1 MFLIIDGSSMLS
13 SSYYGN
19 LPKQIL
25 FAKTEEE
32 RAKHYDKIMHAP
44 DGTYT
49 NGIFTMLRT
58 VLKIL
63 KTQNPDHIAFVFDK
77 TRNTF
82 RRELYADY
90 KGTRGETPAPL
101 KQQFALAEEMFQEMG
116 FPVFFS
122 DQYEADDF
130 AGSITEKFWQQDSI
144 VLMTKDVDYLQL
156 VSDERNV
163 RSITE
168 KFWQQDSIVLM
179 TKDVDYLQLVSDER
193 NVRAWM
199 VQVSQE
205 KADKLF
211 AAYQVDKKRTN
222 LPDKV
227 FEFTETYIQGEYGLS
242 SGNMVIDWKA
252 LAGDSSDNIPGVKG
266 ISDKSSIPLLNEYK
280 TVEALYEALEEEGSG
295 IEDFW
300 KEFLGLRKGSYKKL
314 TAPGAKESA
323 LLSKQLA
330 TIRRDIPIAAE
341 LSDFKCIPNREGFL
355 KIVERFGFQSLK
367 DDL

>member
-63 KTQNPDHIAFVFDK
+63 KNQKPDHIAFVFDK

-101 KQQFALAEEMFQEMG
+101 KQQFILAEEMFQEMG

-122 DQYEADDF
+122 DEYEADDF
-130 AGSITEKFWQQDSI
+130 AGSIAEKFWQQDAI
-144 VLMTKDVDYLQL
+144 VLMTKDA
-156 VSDERNV
+156 
-163 RSITE
+163 
-168 KFWQQDSIVLM
+168 
-179 TKDVDYLQLVSDER
+179 DYLQLVSDER

-211 AAYQVDKKRTN
+211 AAYQVDKERTN

-227 FEFTETYIQGEYGLS
+227 FEFTEAYIEGEYGLS
-242 SGNMVIDWKA
+242 SGNMVVDWKA

-266 ISDKSSIPLLNEYK
+266 ISDKSAVPLLNEYQ
-280 TVEALYEALEEEGSG
+280 TVEGLYEALEEEGTS

-300 KEFLGLRKGSYKKL
+300 KESLGLRKGSYKKL
-314 TAPGAKESA
+314 TAPGAKEAA

-341 LSDFKCIPNREGFL
+341 LSDFKCCPDRNGFL

-367 DDL
+367 DEL

>member
-63 KTQNPDHIAFVFDK
+63 KNQKPDHIAFVFDK

-101 KQQFALAEEMFQEMG
+101 KQQFILAEEMFQEMG

-122 DQYEADDF
+122 DEYEADDF
-130 AGSITEKFWQQDSI
+130 AGSIAEKFWQQDAI
-144 VLMTKDVDYLQL
+144 VLMTKDA
-156 VSDERNV
+156 
-163 RSITE
+163 
-168 KFWQQDSIVLM
+168 
-179 TKDVDYLQLVSDER
+179 DYLQLVSDER

-211 AAYQVDKKRTN
+211 AAYQVDKERTN

-227 FEFTETYIQGEYGLS
+227 FEFTEAYIEGEYGLS
-242 SGNMVIDWKA
+242 SGNMVVDWKA

-266 ISDKSSIPLLNEYK
+266 ISDKSAVPLLNEYQ
-280 TVEALYEALEEEGSG
+280 TVEGLYEALEEEGTS

-300 KEFLGLRKGSYKKL
+300 KESLGLRKGSYKKL

-341 LSDFKCIPNREGFL
+341 LPDFKCTPNREGFL
-355 KIVERFGFQSLK
+355 KIVEQFGFQSLK
-367 DDL
+367 DEL

>member
-163 RSITE
+163 R
-168 KFWQQDSIVLM
+168 
-179 TKDVDYLQLVSDER
+179 
-193 NVRAWM
+193 AWM

-205 KADKLF
+205 KTDKLF
-211 AAYQVDKKRTN
+211 AAYQADKKRTN

>member
-63 KTQNPDHIAFVFDK
+63 KNQTPDHIAFVFDK

-130 AGSITEKFWQQDSI
+130 AG
-144 VLMTKDVDYLQL
+144 
-156 VSDERNV
+156 
-163 RSITE
+163 SITE

-266 ISDKSSIPLLNEYK
+266 ISDKSSIPLLNEYQ

-341 LSDFKCIPNREGFL
+341 LSDFTCIPNREKFM
-355 KIVERFGFQSLK
+355 KIVDRFGFQSLK
-367 DDL
+367 DEL

>member
-19 LPKQIL
+19 LPKPIL

-63 KTQNPDHIAFVFDK
+63 KNQKPNHIAFVFDK

-101 KQQFALAEEMFQEMG
+101 KQQFVLAEEMFQEMG

-122 DQYEADDF
+122 DEYEADDF
-130 AGSITEKFWQQDSI
+130 AG
-144 VLMTKDVDYLQL
+144 
-156 VSDERNV
+156 
-163 RSITE
+163 SITE

-300 KEFLGLRKGSYKKL
+300 KEFLGFRKGSYKKL

-367 DDL
+367 DEL

>member
-1 MFLIIDGSSMLS
+1 MK
-13 SSYYGN
+13 N
-19 LPKQIL
+19 QK
-25 FAKTEEE
+25 
-32 RAKHYDKIMHAP
+32 
-44 DGTYT
+44 
-49 NGIFTMLRT
+49 
-58 VLKIL
+58 
-63 KTQNPDHIAFVFDK
+63 PDHIAFVFDK

-101 KQQFALAEEMFQEMG
+101 KQQFILAEEMFKEMG

-130 AGSITEKFWQQDSI
+130 AGSITEKFWQQDAI
-144 VLMTKDVDYLQL
+144 VLITKDADYLQL
-156 VSDERNV
+156 VSD
-163 RSITE
+163 
-168 KFWQQDSIVLM
+168 K
-179 TKDVDYLQLVSDER
+179 R

-211 AAYQVDKKRTN
+211 AAYQVDKERTN

-227 FEFTETYIQGEYGLS
+227 FEFTEAYIEGEYGLS
-242 SGNMVIDWKA
+242 SGNMVVDWKA

-266 ISDKSSIPLLNEYK
+266 ISDKSAVPLLNEYQ
-280 TVEALYEALEEEGSG
+280 TVEGLYEALEEEGTS

-300 KEFLGLRKGSYKKL
+300 KESLGLRKGSYKKL

-341 LSDFKCIPNREGFL
+341 LPDFKCTPNREGFL
-355 KIVERFGFQSLK
+355 KIVEQFGFQSLK
-367 DDL
+367 DEL

>member
-32 RAKHYDKIMHAP
+32 RAKHYNKIMHAP

-63 KTQNPDHIAFVFDK
+63 KTQNPNHIAFVFDK

-101 KQQFALAEEMFQEMG
+101 KQQFVLAEEMFQEMG

-130 AGSITEKFWQQDSI
+130 AG
-144 VLMTKDVDYLQL
+144 
-156 VSDERNV
+156 
-163 RSITE
+163 SITE

-266 ISDKSSIPLLNEYK
+266 ISDKSSIPLLNEYQ

-341 LSDFKCIPNREGFL
+341 LSDFTCIPNREGFL

-367 DDL
+367 DEL

>member
-32 RAKHYDKIMHAP
+32 RAKHYNKIMHAP

-101 KQQFALAEEMFQEMG
+101 KQQFVLAEEMFQEMG

-122 DQYEADDF
+122 DEYEADDF
-130 AGSITEKFWQQDSI
+130 AG
-144 VLMTKDVDYLQL
+144 
-156 VSDERNV
+156 
-163 RSITE
+163 SITE

-266 ISDKSSIPLLNEYK
+266 ISDKSSIPLLNEYQ

-367 DDL
+367 DEL

>member
-32 RAKHYDKIMHAP
+32 RAKHYNKIMHAP

-130 AGSITEKFWQQDSI
+130 AG
-144 VLMTKDVDYLQL
+144 
-156 VSDERNV
+156 
-163 RSITE
+163 SITE

-314 TAPGAKESA
+314 TTPGAKESA

-341 LSDFKCIPNREGFL
+341 LSDFKCIPNRKGFL

-367 DDL
+367 DEL

>member
-63 KTQNPDHIAFVFDK
+63 KNQKPDHIAFVFDK

-101 KQQFALAEEMFQEMG
+101 KQQFVLAEEMFQEMG

-163 RSITE
+163 R
-168 KFWQQDSIVLM
+168 
-179 TKDVDYLQLVSDER
+179 
-193 NVRAWM
+193 AWM

-211 AAYQVDKKRTN
+211 AAYQADKKRTN

-227 FEFTETYIQGEYGLS
+227 FEFTEAYIEGEYGLS

-266 ISDKSSIPLLNEYK
+266 ISDKSSIPLLNEYQ

-341 LSDFKCIPNREGFL
+341 LSDFTCIPNREGFL
-355 KIVERFGFQSLK
+355 KIVDRFGFQSLK
-367 DDL
+367 DEL

>member
-63 KTQNPDHIAFVFDK
+63 KNQTPDHIAFVFDK

-101 KQQFALAEEMFQEMG
+101 KQQFVLAEEMFQEMG

-163 RSITE
+163 R
-168 KFWQQDSIVLM
+168 
-179 TKDVDYLQLVSDER
+179 
-193 NVRAWM
+193 AWM

-211 AAYQVDKKRTN
+211 TAYQVDKKRTN

-266 ISDKSSIPLLNEYK
+266 ISDKSSIPLLNEYQ

-341 LSDFKCIPNREGFL
+341 LSDFTCIPNREGFL

-367 DDL
+367 DEL

>member
-63 KTQNPDHIAFVFDK
+63 KTHNPDHIAFVFDK

-130 AGSITEKFWQQDSI
+130 AG
-144 VLMTKDVDYLQL
+144 
-156 VSDERNV
+156 
-163 RSITE
+163 SITE

-266 ISDKSSIPLLNEYK
+266 ISDKSSIPLLNEYQ

-341 LSDFKCIPNREGFL
+341 LSDFTCIPNREGFL
-355 KIVERFGFQSLK
+355 KIVDRFGFQSLK
-367 DDL
+367 DEL

>member
-63 KTQNPDHIAFVFDK
+63 KNQKPDHIAFVFDK

-101 KQQFALAEEMFQEMG
+101 KQQFILAEEMFKEMG

-130 AGSITEKFWQQDSI
+130 AGSITEKFWQQDAI
-144 VLMTKDVDYLQL
+144 VLITKDADYLQL
-156 VSDERNV
+156 VSD
-163 RSITE
+163 
-168 KFWQQDSIVLM
+168 K
-179 TKDVDYLQLVSDER
+179 R

-211 AAYQVDKKRTN
+211 AAYQVDKERTN

-227 FEFTETYIQGEYGLS
+227 FEFTEAYIEGEYGLS
-242 SGNMVIDWKA
+242 SGNMVVDWKA

-266 ISDKSSIPLLNEYK
+266 ISDKSAVPLLNEYQ
-280 TVEALYEALEEEGSG
+280 TVEGLYETLEEEGTS

-300 KEFLGLRKGSYKKL
+300 KESLGLRKGSYKKL

-341 LSDFKCIPNREGFL
+341 LPDFKCTPNREGFL
-355 KIVERFGFQSLK
+355 KIVEQFGFQSLK
-367 DDL
+367 DEL

>member
-63 KTQNPDHIAFVFDK
+63 KNQKPDHIAFVFDK

-90 KGTRGETPAPL
+90 KGTRGETPTPL
-101 KQQFALAEEMFQEMG
+101 KQQFILAEEMFQEMG

-122 DQYEADDF
+122 DEYEADDF
-130 AGSITEKFWQQDSI
+130 AGSIAEKFWQQDAI
-144 VLMTKDVDYLQL
+144 VLMTKDA
-156 VSDERNV
+156 
-163 RSITE
+163 
-168 KFWQQDSIVLM
+168 
-179 TKDVDYLQLVSDER
+179 DYLQLVSDER

-211 AAYQVDKKRTN
+211 AAYQVDKERTN

-227 FEFTETYIQGEYGLS
+227 FEFTEAYIEGEYGLS
-242 SGNMVIDWKA
+242 SGNMVVDWKA

-266 ISDKSSIPLLNEYK
+266 ISDKSAVPLLNEYQ
-280 TVEALYEALEEEGSG
+280 TVEGLYEALEEEGTS

-300 KEFLGLRKGSYKKL
+300 KESLGLRKGSYKKL
-314 TAPGAKESA
+314 TAPGAKKSA

-330 TIRRDIPIAAE
+330 TIRRDIPIAAV

-367 DDL
+367 DEL

>member
-1 MFLIIDGSSMLS
+1 M
-13 SSYYGN
+13 
-19 LPKQIL
+19 
-25 FAKTEEE
+25 
-32 RAKHYDKIMHAP
+32 
-44 DGTYT
+44 
-49 NGIFTMLRT
+49 
-58 VLKIL
+58 
-63 KTQNPDHIAFVFDK
+63 FDK

-101 KQQFALAEEMFQEMG
+101 KQQFVLAEEMFQEMG

-130 AGSITEKFWQQDSI
+130 AG
-144 VLMTKDVDYLQL
+144 
-156 VSDERNV
+156 
-163 RSITE
+163 SITE

-266 ISDKSSIPLLNEYK
+266 ISDKSSIPLLNEYQ

-341 LSDFKCIPNREGFL
+341 LSDFTCIPNREGFL

-367 DDL
+367 DEL

>member
-44 DGTYT
+44 DGTYS

-63 KTQNPDHIAFVFDK
+63 KNQKPDHIAFVFDK

-101 KQQFALAEEMFQEMG
+101 KQQFILAEEMFKEMG

-130 AGSITEKFWQQDSI
+130 AGSITEKFWQQDAI
-144 VLMTKDVDYLQL
+144 VLITKDADYLQL
-156 VSDERNV
+156 VSD
-163 RSITE
+163 
-168 KFWQQDSIVLM
+168 K
-179 TKDVDYLQLVSDER
+179 R

-211 AAYQVDKKRTN
+211 AAYQVDKERTN

-227 FEFTETYIQGEYGLS
+227 FEFTEAYIEGEYGLS
-242 SGNMVIDWKA
+242 SGNMVVDWKA

-266 ISDKSSIPLLNEYK
+266 ISDKSAVPLLNEYQ
-280 TVEALYEALEEEGSG
+280 TVEGLYEALEEEGTS

-300 KEFLGLRKGSYKKL
+300 KESLGLRKGSYKKL

-341 LSDFKCIPNREGFL
+341 LPDFKCTPNREGFL
-355 KIVERFGFQSLK
+355 KIVEQFGFQSLK
-367 DDL
+367 DEL

>member
-32 RAKHYDKIMHAP
+32 RAKHYNKIMHAP

-63 KTQNPDHIAFVFDK
+63 KNQTPDHIAFVFDK

-101 KQQFALAEEMFQEMG
+101 KQQFVLAEEMFQEMG

-130 AGSITEKFWQQDSI
+130 AG
-144 VLMTKDVDYLQL
+144 
-156 VSDERNV
+156 
-163 RSITE
+163 SITE

-266 ISDKSSIPLLNEYK
+266 ISDKSSIPLLNEYQ

-367 DDL
+367 DEL

>member
-32 RAKHYDKIMHAP
+32 RAKHYNKIMHAP

-63 KTQNPDHIAFVFDK
+63 KNQTPDHIAFVFDK

-163 RSITE
+163 R
-168 KFWQQDSIVLM
+168 
-179 TKDVDYLQLVSDER
+179 
-193 NVRAWM
+193 AWM

-252 LAGDSSDNIPGVKG
+252 LAGESSDNIPGVKG
-266 ISDKSSIPLLNEYK
+266 ISDKSSIPLLNEYQ

-341 LSDFKCIPNREGFL
+341 LSDFTCIPNREGFL

-367 DDL
+367 DEL

>member
-32 RAKHYDKIMHAP
+32 RAKHYNKIMHAP

-63 KTQNPDHIAFVFDK
+63 KNQTPDHIAFVFDK

-101 KQQFALAEEMFQEMG
+101 KQQFVLAEEMEQEMG

-130 AGSITEKFWQQDSI
+130 AG
-144 VLMTKDVDYLQL
+144 
-156 VSDERNV
+156 
-163 RSITE
+163 SITE

-266 ISDKSSIPLLNEYK
+266 ISDKSSIPLLNEYQ

-341 LSDFKCIPNREGFL
+341 LSDFTCIPNREGFL

-367 DDL
+367 DEL

>member
-32 RAKHYDKIMHAP
+32 RAKHYNKIMHAP

-63 KTQNPDHIAFVFDK
+63 KNQTPDHIAFVFDK

-101 KQQFALAEEMFQEMG
+101 KQQFVLAEEMFQEMG

-163 RSITE
+163 R
-168 KFWQQDSIVLM
+168 
-179 TKDVDYLQLVSDER
+179 
-193 NVRAWM
+193 AWM

-211 AAYQVDKKRTN
+211 TAYQVDKKRTN

-367 DDL
+367 DEL

>member
-63 KTQNPDHIAFVFDK
+63 KNQTPDHIAFVFDK

-130 AGSITEKFWQQDSI
+130 AG
-144 VLMTKDVDYLQL
+144 
-156 VSDERNV
+156 
-163 RSITE
+163 SITE

-266 ISDKSSIPLLNEYK
+266 ISDKSSIPLLNEYQ

-355 KIVERFGFQSLK
+355 KIVDRFGFQSLK
-367 DDL
+367 DEL

>member
-63 KTQNPDHIAFVFDK
+63 KNQTPDHIAFVFDK

-82 RRELYADY
+82 RRELYTDY

-101 KQQFALAEEMFQEMG
+101 KQQFVLAEEMFQEMG

-130 AGSITEKFWQQDSI
+130 AG
-144 VLMTKDVDYLQL
+144 
-156 VSDERNV
+156 
-163 RSITE
+163 SITE

-367 DDL
+367 DEL

>member
-63 KTQNPDHIAFVFDK
+63 KTQKPDHIAFVFDK

-101 KQQFALAEEMFQEMG
+101 KQQFVLAEEMFQEMG

-163 RSITE
+163 R
-168 KFWQQDSIVLM
+168 
-179 TKDVDYLQLVSDER
+179 
-193 NVRAWM
+193 AWM

-211 AAYQVDKKRTN
+211 TAYQVDKKRTN

-227 FEFTETYIQGEYGLS
+227 FEFTEAYIEGEYGLS

-252 LAGDSSDNIPGVKG
+252 LSGDSSDNIPGVKG

-330 TIRRDIPIAAE
+330 TIRRDIPIATE
-341 LSDFKCIPNREGFL
+341 LSDFKCIPNREEFL

-367 DDL
+367 DEL

>member
-1 MFLIIDGSSMLS
+1 MYKKMAFSDMIYNERKKEELRMFLIIDGSSMLS

-63 KTQNPDHIAFVFDK
+63 KNQKPDHIAFVFDK

-82 RRELYADY
+82 RRKLYTDY

-101 KQQFALAEEMFQEMG
+101 KQQFILAEEMFQEMG

-122 DQYEADDF
+122 DEYEADDF
-130 AGSITEKFWQQDSI
+130 AGSIAEKFWQQESI

-156 VSDERNV
+156 VSDERN
-163 RSITE
+163 I
-168 KFWQQDSIVLM
+168 
-179 TKDVDYLQLVSDER
+179 
-193 NVRAWM
+193 RAWM
-199 VQVSQE
+199 VQVSQD

-211 AAYQVDKKRTN
+211 AAYQVDKERTN

-341 LSDFKCIPNREGFL
+341 LSDFTCIPNREGFL

-367 DDL
+367 DEL

>member
-63 KTQNPDHIAFVFDK
+63 KNQKPDHIAFVFDK

-101 KQQFALAEEMFQEMG
+101 KQQFILAEEMFQEMG

-122 DQYEADDF
+122 DEYEADDF
-130 AGSITEKFWQQDSI
+130 AGSIAEKFWQQDAI
-144 VLMTKDVDYLQL
+144 VLMTKDA
-156 VSDERNV
+156 
-163 RSITE
+163 
-168 KFWQQDSIVLM
+168 
-179 TKDVDYLQLVSDER
+179 DYLQLVSDER

-211 AAYQVDKKRTN
+211 AAYQVDKERTN

-227 FEFTETYIQGEYGLS
+227 FEFTEAYIEGEYGLS
-242 SGNMVIDWKA
+242 SGNMVVDWKA

-266 ISDKSSIPLLNEYK
+266 ISDKSAVPLLNEYQ
-280 TVEALYEALEEEGSG
+280 TVEGLYEALEEEGTS

-300 KEFLGLRKGSYKKL
+300 KESLGLRKGSYKKL
-314 TAPGAKESA
+314 TAPGAKKSA

-330 TIRRDIPIAAE
+330 TIRRDIPIAAV

-367 DDL
+367 DEL

>member
-163 RSITE
+163 R
-168 KFWQQDSIVLM
+168 
-179 TKDVDYLQLVSDER
+179 
-193 NVRAWM
+193 AWM

-266 ISDKSSIPLLNEYK
+266 ISDKSSIPLLNEYQ

-341 LSDFKCIPNREGFL
+341 LSDFTCIPNREGFL
-355 KIVERFGFQSLK
+355 KIVDRFGFQSLK
-367 DDL
+367 DEL

>member
-1 MFLIIDGSSMLS
+1 M
-13 SSYYGN
+13 
-19 LPKQIL
+19 
-25 FAKTEEE
+25 
-32 RAKHYDKIMHAP
+32 
-44 DGTYT
+44 
-49 NGIFTMLRT
+49 
-58 VLKIL
+58 KIL

-130 AGSITEKFWQQDSI
+130 AG
-144 VLMTKDVDYLQL
+144 
-156 VSDERNV
+156 
-163 RSITE
+163 SITE

-266 ISDKSSIPLLNEYK
+266 ISDKSSIPLLNEYQ

-341 LSDFKCIPNREGFL
+341 LSDFTCIPNREGFL
-355 KIVERFGFQSLK
+355 KIVDRFGFQSLK
-367 DDL
+367 DEL

>member
-32 RAKHYDKIMHAP
+32 RAKHYNKIMHAP

-163 RSITE
+163 R
-168 KFWQQDSIVLM
+168 
-179 TKDVDYLQLVSDER
+179 
-193 NVRAWM
+193 AWM

-266 ISDKSSIPLLNEYK
+266 ISDKSSIPLLNEYQ

-341 LSDFKCIPNREGFL
+341 LSDFTCIPNREGFL

-367 DDL
+367 GEL

>member
-32 RAKHYDKIMHAP
+32 RAKHYNKIMHAP

-63 KTQNPDHIAFVFDK
+63 KNQKPDYIAFVFDK

-90 KGTRGETPAPL
+90 KGTRGETPVPL
-101 KQQFALAEEMFQEMG
+101 KQQFVLAEEMFQEMG

-122 DQYEADDF
+122 DEYEADDF
-130 AGSITEKFWQQDSI
+130 AG
-144 VLMTKDVDYLQL
+144 
-156 VSDERNV
+156 
-163 RSITE
+163 SITE

-211 AAYQVDKKRTN
+211 TAYQVDKKRVH

-227 FEFTETYIQGEYGLS
+227 FEFTEAYIEGEYGLS
-242 SGNMVIDWKA
+242 SGNMVVDWKA
-252 LAGDSSDNIPGVKG
+252 LSGDSSDNIPGVKG
-266 ISDKSSIPLLNEYK
+266 ISDKSAVPLLNEYQ
-280 TVEALYEALEEEGSG
+280 TVETLYEALEEEGSG

-314 TAPGAKESA
+314 TAPGAKESS

-330 TIRRDIPIAAE
+330 TIRRDVPIAAE
-341 LSDFKCIPNREGFL
+341 LSDFKCIPSREGFL

-367 DDL
+367 DEL

>member
-32 RAKHYDKIMHAP
+32 RAKHYNKIMHAP

-63 KTQNPDHIAFVFDK
+63 KNQTPDHIAFVFDK

-101 KQQFALAEEMFQEMG
+101 KQQFVLAEKMFQEMG

-163 RSITE
+163 R
-168 KFWQQDSIVLM
+168 
-179 TKDVDYLQLVSDER
+179 
-193 NVRAWM
+193 AWM

-211 AAYQVDKKRTN
+211 TAYQVDKKRTN

-266 ISDKSSIPLLNEYK
+266 ISDKSSIPLLNEYQ

-341 LSDFKCIPNREGFL
+341 LSDFTCIPNREGFL

-367 DDL
+367 DEL

>member
-63 KTQNPDHIAFVFDK
+63 KNQKPDHIAFVFDK

-101 KQQFALAEEMFQEMG
+101 KQQFILAEEMFKEMG

-156 VSDERNV
+156 VSDEKNV
-163 RSITE
+163 
-168 KFWQQDSIVLM
+168 
-179 TKDVDYLQLVSDER
+179 
-193 NVRAWM
+193 
-199 VQVSQE
+199 
-205 KADKLF
+205 
-211 AAYQVDKKRTN
+211 
-222 LPDKV
+222 
-227 FEFTETYIQGEYGLS
+227 ET
-242 SGNMVIDWKA
+242 W
-252 LAGDSSDNIPGVKG
+252 
-266 ISDKSSIPLLNEYK
+266 
-280 TVEALYEALEEEGSG
+280 
-295 IEDFW
+295 
-300 KEFLGLRKGSYKKL
+300 
-314 TAPGAKESA
+314 
-323 LLSKQLA
+323 
-330 TIRRDIPIAAE
+330 
-341 LSDFKCIPNREGFL
+341 
-355 KIVERFGFQSLK
+355 
-367 DDL
+367 

>member
-58 VLKIL
+58 ILKIL
-63 KTQNPDHIAFVFDK
+63 KNQKPDHIAFVFDK

-101 KQQFALAEEMFQEMG
+101 KRQFILAEEMFQEMG

-122 DQYEADDF
+122 DEYEADDF
-130 AGSITEKFWQQDSI
+130 AGSIAEKFWQQDAI
-144 VLMTKDVDYLQL
+144 VLMTKDA
-156 VSDERNV
+156 
-163 RSITE
+163 
-168 KFWQQDSIVLM
+168 
-179 TKDVDYLQLVSDER
+179 DYLQLVSDER

-211 AAYQVDKKRTN
+211 AAYQVDKERTN

-227 FEFTETYIQGEYGLS
+227 FEFTEAYIEGEYGLS
-242 SGNMVIDWKA
+242 SGNMVVDWKA

-266 ISDKSSIPLLNEYK
+266 ISDKSAVPLLNEYQ
-280 TVEALYEALEEEGSG
+280 TVEGLYEALEEEGTS

-300 KEFLGLRKGSYKKL
+300 KESLGLRKGSYKKL

-341 LSDFKCIPNREGFL
+341 LPDFKCTPNREGFL
-355 KIVERFGFQSLK
+355 KIVEQFGFQSLK
-367 DDL
+367 DEL

>member
-63 KTQNPDHIAFVFDK
+63 KNQKPDHIAFVFDK

-101 KQQFALAEEMFQEMG
+101 KQQFILAEEMFKEMG

-130 AGSITEKFWQQDSI
+130 AGSITEKFWQQDAI
-144 VLMTKDVDYLQL
+144 VLITKDADYLQL
-156 VSDERNV
+156 VSD
-163 RSITE
+163 
-168 KFWQQDSIVLM
+168 K
-179 TKDVDYLQLVSDER
+179 R

-211 AAYQVDKKRTN
+211 AAYQVDKERTN

-227 FEFTETYIQGEYGLS
+227 FEFTEAYIEGEYGLS
-242 SGNMVIDWKA
+242 SGNMVVDWKA

-266 ISDKSSIPLLNEYK
+266 ISDKSAVPLLNEYQ
-280 TVEALYEALEEEGSG
+280 TVEGLYEALEEEGTS

-300 KEFLGLRKGSYKKL
+300 KESLGLRKGSYKKL
-314 TAPGAKESA
+314 TAPGAKKSA

-330 TIRRDIPIAAE
+330 TIRRDIPIAAV

-367 DDL
+367 DEL

>member
-101 KQQFALAEEMFQEMG
+101 KQQFVLAEEMFQEMG

-130 AGSITEKFWQQDSI
+130 AG
-144 VLMTKDVDYLQL
+144 
-156 VSDERNV
+156 
-163 RSITE
+163 SITE

-252 LAGDSSDNIPGVKG
+252 LAGDSSDNILGVKG

-280 TVEALYEALEEEGSG
+280 TVEALYEALEEEGSA

-300 KEFLGLRKGSYKKL
+300 KEFLGLRKGNYKKL

-330 TIRRDIPIAAE
+330 TIRRDIPIEAE
-341 LSDFKCIPNREGFL
+341 LSDFTCIPNRDGFL
-355 KIVERFGFQSLK
+355 NIVEKFGFQSLK
-367 DDL
+367 NEL

>member
-63 KTQNPDHIAFVFDK
+63 KNQKPDHIAFVFDK

-101 KQQFALAEEMFQEMG
+101 KRQLILAEEMFQEMG

-122 DQYEADDF
+122 DEYEADDF
-130 AGSITEKFWQQDSI
+130 AGSIAEKFWQQDAI
-144 VLMTKDVDYLQL
+144 VLMTKDA
-156 VSDERNV
+156 
-163 RSITE
+163 
-168 KFWQQDSIVLM
+168 
-179 TKDVDYLQLVSDER
+179 DYLQLVSDER

-211 AAYQVDKKRTN
+211 AAYQVDKERTN

-227 FEFTETYIQGEYGLS
+227 FEFTEAYFEGEYGLS
-242 SGNMVIDWKA
+242 SGNMVVDWKA

-266 ISDKSSIPLLNEYK
+266 ISDKSAVPLLNEYQ
-280 TVEALYEALEEEGSG
+280 TVEGLYEALEEEGTS

-300 KEFLGLRKGSYKKL
+300 KESLGLRKGSYKKL
-314 TAPGAKESA
+314 TAPGAKKSA

-330 TIRRDIPIAAE
+330 TIRRDIPIAAV

-367 DDL
+367 DEL